1 MKSETWTVQ
10 QVFQDRRQY
19 LVPFY
24 QRAYVWNK
32 EEQWDPLWTDVA
44 DKAESRSEG
53 KAPAPHFLG
62 AIVLEPQERRGLRG
76 VETYHI
82 IDGQQRLTTL
92 QYLLASVAMA
102 ARESG
107 ANALLPL
114 VEGCVWNPNPETME
128 NADIERFKVWPT
140 FRDRT
145 VYSATMTAL
154 DREGLST
161 SFPASFTQGGTL
173 RKVGIDHPQ
182 AMEAIWFFRDKI
194 DAWLTEDMETR
205 SLEHIAEAILRDLRL
220 VSIMLQENDDAQVI
234 FETLNGRGA
243 ELHATDLIRNFIF
256 MRADKDG
263 TDSAMLYDTLW
274 SPFEGPFWNEEQRR
288 GRLKR
293 PRLEWFIQT
302 TVQAERAESVDIG
315 KLYAEYRKFGL
326 AGGTPVRAQTQLDIL
341 TAYADL
347 YRQFV
352 TGSGDT
358 PIARFGQRMSAW
370 DASPTHAL
378 AVRVA
383 KSDLAPEAQ
392 DAIFIDIF
400 SYLVRR
406 AICGLTS
413 KNYNN
418 IFVSLLKDFAEAPN
432 ADTVH
437 DSLTVLDGK
446 ASRWPRDDEFRNAWL
461 TAAVHEQIGD
471 IARIRAMLV
480 ELENAIRSPRAE
492 ERFVPSQGGLDV
504 DHILPDKWY
513 EHWPLNGE
521 IVTQDEAAGV
531 FLANLSGEDLG
542 PKREAI
548 LGRQRLKA
556 TFGNLTLVHYGV
568 NRSLQH
574 AAFGPKRE
582 TLFAESNLH
591 LNRSLMRAE
600 DWSERSI
607 EDRGASLFEKA
618 VLIWPGP

>member
-44 DKAESRSEG
+44 DKAEARSEG
-53 KAPAPHFLG
+53 RSPAPHFLG

-92 QYLLASVAMA
+92 QYLLESAAMA

-107 ANALLPL
+107 AGALLPL
-114 VEGCVWNPNPETME
+114 IEGCVWNPNPETME

-145 VYSATMTAL
+145 VYSTAMTAL
-154 DREGLST
+154 DRDGLLA

-182 AMEAIWFFRDKI
+182 AMEALWFFRDRI
-194 DAWLTEDMETR
+194 DAWLAEDRETR

-263 TDSAMLYDTLW
+263 ADSAMLYDSLW
-274 SPFEGPFWNEEQRR
+274 SPFEGAFWNEEQRR

-326 AGGTPVRAQTQLDIL
+326 AGGLPVRAQTQLDIL
-341 TAYADL
+341 TEYADL

-358 PIARFGQRMSAW
+358 PIARFGRRMLAW

-378 AVRVA
+378 AVKAA
-383 KSDLAPEAQ
+383 KSDLTQENQ
-392 DAIFIDIF
+392 DGVFTEIF

-406 AICGLTS
+406 AMCGLTA

-418 IFVSLLKDFAEAPN
+418 IFVSLLKDFAKAPN
-432 ADTVH
+432 PRTIH
-437 DSLTVLDGK
+437 DGLARLDGK

-471 IARIRAMLV
+471 IGRIRAMLV
-480 ELENAIRSPRAE
+480 ELENAFRSPRAE
-492 ERFVPSQGGLDV
+492 ERFMPVQGGLDV

-513 EHWPLNGE
+513 EHWPLEGE

-531 FLANLSGEDLG
+531 FSANLAGEDLG

-548 LGRQRLKA
+548 LRRQLLKA
-556 TFGNLTLVHYGV
+556 TFGNLTLVHYGI

-591 LNRSLMRAE
+591 LNRSLMRAD
-600 DWSERSI
+600 DWNEKSI
-607 EDRGASLFEKA
+607 EDRGASLFKKA
-618 VLIWPGP
+618 VLIWPSP